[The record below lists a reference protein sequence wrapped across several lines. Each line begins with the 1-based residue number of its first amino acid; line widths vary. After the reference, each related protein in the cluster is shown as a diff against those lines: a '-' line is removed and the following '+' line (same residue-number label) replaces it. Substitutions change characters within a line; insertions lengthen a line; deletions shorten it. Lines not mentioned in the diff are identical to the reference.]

1 MKRRRPEHDPGRP
14 WALIS
19 GHGSGFSLI
28 ELLVVINIAAYLL
41 WLTVPMVFSITSAS
55 RVSEAAN
62 GISSAVERARSEAVT
77 RRTYVWLALQEENND
92 QLRGIRV
99 GMVASG
105 DGTTN
110 TNSANLIP
118 LAASQLLK
126 GVGFDNAAVSIL
138 GIPGT
143 NPVLVSDCSSGLNF
157 SVGKRSFVQ
166 GRSMTFMPQ
175 GEVSTNAAPSLSD
188 GFDPLLVIPIRE
200 AHGTNLFTGN
210 DAAVVV
216 DGSVGNPIIYRK

>member
-1 MKRRRPEHDPGRP
+1 MRMGFCCFMKRWRPKRSCGHRRRAFPGR
-14 WALIS
+14 
-19 GHGSGFSLI
+19 GNGFSLI
-28 ELLVVINIAAYLL
+28 ELLVVINIVAYVL
-41 WLTVPMVFSITSAS
+41 WLTVPVVFSITSAS

-62 GISSAVERARSEAVT
+62 VISSAVERARSEAVT

-110 TNSANLIP
+110 TNTANLIP

-126 GVGFDNAAVSIL
+126 GVGFDNSAVSIL
-138 GIPGT
+138 GIPGA
-143 NPVLVSDCSSGLNF
+143 NPVLISDCSSGLNF
-157 SVGKRSFVQ
+157 SIGKRSFVQ

-175 GEVSTNAAPSLSD
+175 GRSPPMPRRHPQPGST
-188 GFDPLLVIPIRE
+188 RCW
-200 AHGTNLFTGN
+200 
-210 DAAVVV
+210 
-216 DGSVGNPIIYRK
+216 